1 MKEEFN
7 NSSADP
13 ASTAASQAARDDA
26 RIEGLKAR
34 LKAVPEGEDIVTFLN
49 QNNVQIE
56 LLDDPVNWAAST
68 LMITSL
74 RDGEYFY
81 TTPKVLMKRE
91 LADDNLL
98 QALVHETGHLNQHLS
113 KVGNPDRILSEKEY
127 ILFYRAAEADA
138 QALCTEVT
146 WALKQAGDAG
156 PWNAACNAGYKDI
169 CDAYEMMVTAD
180 PSSIENGTAKRIA
193 FDTWFS
199 NPSRLAGYNEAT
211 ADNMIPFLA
220 KGREI
225 FKNHNMVEKPLD
237 NTWVEKLDG
246 ASAKSYLLEVGNR
259 SLLRDSYYSDN
270 TQARPAPKTA
280 AANNNTP
287 SVPGDTPNPPIMA
300 NPF

>member
-13 ASTAASQAARDDA
+13 ARTTANQAARD
-26 RIEGLKAR
+26 EAR
-34 LKAVPEGEDIVTFLN
+34 LDAIRTRIASVMAGESVVTFLEM
-49 QNNVQIE
+49 NNVKIE

-68 LMITSL
+68 LTITSL

-81 TTPKVLMKRE
+81 KDPKIILKRG
-91 LADDNLL
+91 LTDDNLL
-98 QALVHETGHLNQHLS
+98 QAIVHETGHLNQHLS
-113 KVGNPDRILSEKEY
+113 KVGNPDRILSEQEY

-156 PWNAACNAGYKDI
+156 PWNAACHAGYKDI
-169 CDAYEMMVTAD
+169 CDAYEAMVTAD
-180 PSSIENGTAKRIA
+180 PSSIGNGTAKRIA

-199 NPSRLAGYNEAT
+199 KPERLAGYNKAT
-211 ADNMIPFLA
+211 VDNMIPFLA
-220 KGREI
+220 RGREI
-225 FKNHNMVEKPLD
+225 FANHNMVEKPLEVS
-237 NTWVEKLDG
+237 WVEKLDG
-246 ASAKSYLLEVGNR
+246 ASATSYLLEAGNR
-259 SLLRDSYYSDN
+259 SLLRDDYYRGG
-270 TQARPAPKTA
+270 TELRPKLV

-287 SVPGDTPNPPIMA
+287 APPGDTPNPPIMA

>member
-13 ASTAASQAARDDA
+13 EKTTAQQAAADDA
-26 RIEGLKAR
+26 RLDAIKAR
-34 LKAVPEGEDIVTFLN
+34 MAQVPDGASVVAFLEM
-49 QNNVQIE
+49 NNVKIE

-68 LMITSL
+68 LTITSVK
-74 RDGEYFY
+74 DGEYFY
-81 TTPKVLMKRE
+81 LNPKIILKRG
-91 LADDNLL
+91 LTDDNLL
-98 QALVHETGHLNQHLS
+98 QAIVHETGHLNQHLS

-146 WALKQAGDAG
+146 WALKQMGDAG

-169 CDAYEMMVTAD
+169 CDAYEAMVTAD
-180 PSSIENGTAKRIA
+180 PASIDNGTAKRIA

-225 FKNHNMVEKPLD
+225 FKNHNMAEKPLD
-237 NTWVEKLDG
+237 MSWVEKLDG
-246 ASAKSYLLEVGNR
+246 ASAKSYLLEAGNR
-259 SLLRDSYYSDN
+259 SLLRDDYYAAS
-270 TQARPAPKTA
+270 TETRPKPV

-287 SVPGDTPNPPIMA
+287 AAPGDVPNPPMMA

>member
-13 ASTAASQAARDDA
+13 ANSAATQAARDDA
-26 RIEGLKAR
+26 RIEAIKAR
-34 LKAVPEGEDIVTFLN
+34 IAGVAEGDSVVTFLN
-49 QNNVQIE
+49 QNNVTIE

-68 LMITSL
+68 LTITTV

-81 TTPKVLMKRE
+81 QNPKIILKRG
-91 LADDNLL
+91 LTDDNLL
-98 QALVHETGHLNQHLS
+98 QAIVHETGHLNQHLS

-146 WALKQAGDAG
+146 WALKQQGDAG
-156 PWNAACNAGYKDI
+156 PWDAACNAGYKDI
-169 CDAYEMMVTAD
+169 CDAYEAMVTAD
-180 PSSIENGTAKRIA
+180 PSSIDNGTAKRLA

-199 NPSRLAGYNEAT
+199 KPERLAGYNEAT

-237 NTWVEKLDG
+237 ISWVEKLDG
-246 ASAKSYLLEVGNR
+246 ASAKSYLLEAGNR
-259 SLLRDSYYSDN
+259 SLLRDGYYTASTD
-270 TQARPAPKTA
+270 TRPKPV

-287 SVPGDTPNPPIMA
+287 AAPGDTPNPPMMA